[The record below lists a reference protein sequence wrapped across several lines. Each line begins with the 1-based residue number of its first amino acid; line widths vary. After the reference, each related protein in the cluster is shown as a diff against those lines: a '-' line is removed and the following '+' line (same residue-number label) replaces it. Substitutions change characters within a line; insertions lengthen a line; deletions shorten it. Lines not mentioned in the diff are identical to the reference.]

1 MAFKIGTGLLFAA
14 GVAALA
20 GCDGSGTAMTAMSA
34 QRSDTAIQQFPVH
47 AARTN
52 PDLKGVVIYLS
63 NIDGQPGLGNVY
75 VYPSNLGWHGSTP
88 IRVISQGTVRPW
100 GEWVDGN
107 GTLYVAHIP
116 QGAPTTGVS
125 EFHPGAS
132 VPFQYLTDALQ
143 DPTAV
148 AVAKDGTVYVNQ
160 AISDAGYVTV
170 YPPGSTV
177 ASTTLNLNFGG
188 YAFGAGQ
195 MAFAKNGDLLV
206 VDSTFKSGSHVF
218 RITPGTFAV
227 RDLGLNLPSE
237 QASGLAVDPAGNV
250 YFGWT
255 AYARHE
261 LPTRP
266 VSIFVSRSADG
277 GRTWNTSLLDVSSAP
292 PDCDAQSCETGYLGP
307 QIALASDAAGA
318 LYALWNSGAANG
330 GPERIYFSSS
340 TTGGASWSERA
351 NVSHAA
357 AGVEHSFP
365 RDRAGR
371 HPPGLRVCRG
381 GAGRSAVRAGRGQRR
396 PERRPAGWKA
406 RSVPG

>member
-107 GTLYVAHIP
+107 GTLYVANIP

-237 QASGLAVDPAGNV
+237 QASGLAVDPAGNIYV
-250 YFGWT
+250 SAFYSATISVFAPGSKT
-255 AYARHE
+255 A
-261 LPTRP
+261 
-266 VSIFVSRSADG
+266 SRTINESADALTFLPNGDLFAATESGVDEFQPG
-277 GRTWNTSLLDVSSAP
+277 GSTPVNSISAP
-292 PDCDAQSCETGYLGP
+292 IQGFGVALGP
-307 QIALASDAAGA
+307 
-318 LYALWNSGAANG
+318 
-330 GPERIYFSSS
+330 R
-340 TTGGASWSERA
+340 
-351 NVSHAA
+351 
-357 AGVEHSFP
+357 
-365 RDRAGR
+365 
-371 HPPGLRVCRG
+371 
-381 GAGRSAVRAGRGQRR
+381 
-396 PERRPAGWKA
+396 
-406 RSVPG
+406 